1 MKKLMIIAMLLGFS
15 AASAQKTNLDRLSEK
30 KRTEYL
36 LDVSKE
42 AIMKYAPG
50 WYREDGGYKIE
61 RLEWEDPRHIERKGK
76 VSYII
81 IRYYDANKESFPS
94 GFSTEVDV
102 NEETG
107 KVTDMGFGDG
117 YGWGGLDYPE
127 LFDFVPFKK
136 WTPGQYDI
144 KK

>member
-1 MKKLMIIAMLLGFS
+1 MVLMFLLSIG
-15 AASAQKTNLDRLSEK
+15 AAVAKEPKTNLDRLSEK

-50 WYREDGGYKIE
+50 WYREEGGYKIE
-61 RLEWEDPRHIERKGK
+61 RLTWEGEVNIKQRGK
-76 VSYII
+76 ASYIVK
-81 IRYYDANKESFPS
+81 RYYDDSKEMFPK
-94 GFSTEVDV
+94 GFSTETFI

-107 KVTDMGFGDG
+107 TVSNMRFGDG
-117 YGWGGLDYPE
+117 GGVGDLDNPAYE
-127 LFDFVPFKK
+127 NDPFLKK